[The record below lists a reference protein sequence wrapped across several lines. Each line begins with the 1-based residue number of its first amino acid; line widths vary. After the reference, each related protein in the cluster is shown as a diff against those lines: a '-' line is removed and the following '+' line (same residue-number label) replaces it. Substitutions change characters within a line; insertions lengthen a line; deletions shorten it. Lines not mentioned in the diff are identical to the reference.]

1 MLFFC
6 KNWKQTFKSLIKAVI
21 VFLFSSAIFIGP
33 FIEQEV
39 YQRFLQ
45 PSPTDLSKTS
55 SVLSDLIRNSLNNN
69 IIGPTQITETRAGT
83 IGIVLLIVMV
93 WGMINF
99 RKLDKLNKFILILGT
114 LSFLM
119 ATRIFPWSIMMHTPL
134 KVIQFPFRILVFTT
148 LLLSFTAGEMF
159 ESFYGSTSTKK
170 IWKSLFT
177 FFCLVI
183 IVCPWFASYKSL
195 QRAELGNSNNFTE
208 KVSFAKGTW
217 PTFWYLDQYTPA
229 KAMKKYQQMYDIKAQ
244 VNGKIVQLTKVT
256 GKVNEMIYS
265 DKTLMNQSKVVLP
278 ASMYKNI
285 QIWQNGKRLKVN
297 KTGLVTLTH
306 TSGGP
311 IKYRYVPSTMDNV
324 SRYVSVITWLG
335 MCLWGVVKMVGNL
348 RRGAKSGN

>member
-1 MLFFC
+1 
-6 KNWKQTFKSLIKAVI
+6 
-21 VFLFSSAIFIGP
+21 
-33 FIEQEV
+33 
-39 YQRFLQ
+39 
-45 PSPTDLSKTS
+45 
-55 SVLSDLIRNSLNNN
+55 
-69 IIGPTQITETRAGT
+69 
-83 IGIVLLIVMV
+83 
-93 WGMINF
+93 
-99 RKLDKLNKFILILGT
+99 
-114 LSFLM
+114 
-119 ATRIFPWSIMMHTPL
+119 
-134 KVIQFPFRILVFTT
+134 
-148 LLLSFTAGEMF
+148 
-159 ESFYGSTSTKK
+159 
-170 IWKSLFT
+170 
-177 FFCLVI
+177 
-183 IVCPWFASYKSL
+183 
-195 QRAELGNSNNFTE
+195 
-208 KVSFAKGTW
+208 
-217 PTFWYLDQYTPA
+217 
-229 KAMKKYQQMYDIKAQ
+229 MKKYQQMYDIKAQ